1 MAALLLLGGAA
12 ACGAGALFVGRR
24 LRGSPCVGAAIGM
37 SLYIGWSAA
46 VYVMARWG
54 VPDLGV
60 QRLFLALYWIIPLP
74 VAVFGLLAVVSKRRR
89 RLTLSLAGAFS
100 LLLVLPM
107 VAFSARWWL
116 ETGPM
121 LLAFAFVPAAV
132 FLWEAHGAR
141 VFGENPFHP

>member
-54 VPDLGV
+54 VPDLGI
-60 QRLFLALYWIIPLP
+60 QRLFLALYWVIPLP
-74 VAVFGLLAVVSKRRR
+74 VAAFGLLAVVSKRR

-100 LLLVLPM
+100 LPLVLPM
-107 VAFSARWWL
+107 IAFSARRD
-116 ETGPM
+116 G
-121 LLAFAFVPAAV
+121 
-132 FLWEAHGAR
+132 G
-141 VFGENPFHP
+141 